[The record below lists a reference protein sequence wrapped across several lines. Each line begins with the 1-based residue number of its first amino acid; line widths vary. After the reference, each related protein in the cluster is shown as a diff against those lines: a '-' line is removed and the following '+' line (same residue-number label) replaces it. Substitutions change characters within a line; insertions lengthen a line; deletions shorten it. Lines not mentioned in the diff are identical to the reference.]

1 MHFLLASTAHLSGGV
16 SCFRKDFLPGD
27 KRRRSQTSYLSI
39 RKKSQWDSFS
49 ALWDPAAILM
59 GKEASS
65 LKLLKCKVPF
75 QIHIVKMV
83 SSEVLENANAFCPLT
98 CWNISRKQ
106 HSWRQ
111 LCRKNSPGK
120 CLLPPLP
127 SPAFQPLPSVY
138 NSILRDYILTFLL
151 HRRGLLGSF
160 TFQGNF
166 WGQAKLPPL
175 LLLPTIHCL
184 LLCSVLWRFILQISV
199 HASLLKQPAFL
210 LPPKKK
216 FCLPSGSQ
224 S

>member
-1 MHFLLASTAHLSGGV
+1 MGFLFCPVGSRSNPHGKGG
-16 SCFRKDFLPGD
+16 FK
-27 KRRRSQTSYLSI
+27 
-39 RKKSQWDSFS
+39 
-49 ALWDPAAILM
+49 
-59 GKEASS
+59 
-65 LKLLKCKVPF
+65 
-75 QIHIVKMV
+75 
-83 SSEVLENANAFCPLT
+83 SEVAQMQSS
-98 CWNISRKQ
+98 ISNTHCKDGFQ
-106 HSWRQ
+106 WGVGE
-111 LCRKNSPGK
+111 CK
-120 CLLPPLP
+120 CLLPTNLLKHFPKATQLETALQEEFPRQVPTAPLP

-199 HASLLKQPAFL
+199 HASSLKQPAFL